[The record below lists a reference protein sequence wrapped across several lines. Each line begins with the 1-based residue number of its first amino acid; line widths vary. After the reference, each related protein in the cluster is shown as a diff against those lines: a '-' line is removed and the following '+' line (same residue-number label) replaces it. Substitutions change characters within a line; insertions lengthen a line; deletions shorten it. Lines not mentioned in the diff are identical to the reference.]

1 MTAFART
8 LQASWIML
16 FIVTFSAKNTP
27 LGRTSPMCSVA
38 PDKFRL
44 MLAASNSGRSKCG
57 ARAGGVFCVA
67 NGTASDLRNP
77 WTIRPSAGI

>member
-1 MTAFART
+1 
-8 LQASWIML
+8 
-16 FIVTFSAKNTP
+16 
-27 LGRTSPMCSVA
+27 
-38 PDKFRL
+38 